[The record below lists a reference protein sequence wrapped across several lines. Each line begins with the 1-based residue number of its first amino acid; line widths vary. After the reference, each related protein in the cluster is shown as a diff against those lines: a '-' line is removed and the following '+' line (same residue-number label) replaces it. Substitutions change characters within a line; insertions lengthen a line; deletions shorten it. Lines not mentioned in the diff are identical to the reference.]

1 MGSVAREGRDARRRD
16 DYRSLST
23 LRLPVLLKATVRSG
37 HFVDLSTADSNK
49 WLTLL
54 KARSEGQKRGDSTVS
69 DYQLLG
75 SIRQRQRRLTAAQV
89 IEIVE
94 RYEEG
99 ATVYEL
105 STEFG
110 CHRTTV
116 SARLKNA
123 GVSLRLQSPTS
134 DVIDLMAKLYA
145 SGLSS
150 IEIGERLGY
159 CANTVR
165 NGLQG
170 KGIQLRDTHGRDR

>member
-1 MGSVAREGRDARRRD
+1 VGVGVGAE
-16 DYRSLST
+16 
-23 LRLPVLLKATVRSG
+23 
-37 HFVDLSTADSNK
+37 VDLSTADSNK

-54 KARSEGQKRGDSTVS
+54 KARSECQKPGDSS

-89 IEIVE
+89 IEMVE

>member
-1 MGSVAREGRDARRRD
+1 MTLSRVEERDSGPYAE
-16 DYRSLST
+16 YT
-23 LRLPVLLKATVRSG
+23 HLLMSG
-37 HFVDLSTADSNK
+37 PSVDLSTADSNK

-54 KARSEGQKRGDSTVS
+54 KARLEGQRLGNSMTS

-89 IEIVE
+89 VKMVE
-94 RYEEG
+94 RYREG

-116 SARLKNA
+116 SARLKKE
-123 GVSLRLQSPTS
+123 GVSLRLQPPAS
-134 DVIDLMAKLYA
+134 DAIDLMAKLYA

-150 IEIGERLGY
+150 AEIGERLGY

-170 KGIQLRDTHGRDR
+170 KGMGLRDTHGRER